1 LLSTYIKRTNMKIIV
16 CLKEVID
23 PALSLDS
30 GLKNRVVFGEGL
42 PLKLNPN
49 DAAALSLALGLKSTG
64 AGSPVEITVI
74 SIGPER
80 VESYLRNGLALG
92 ADKAIRIWEKDFS
105 GLSPYQK
112 ARLLSGAVSLL
123 GADLVFTGVSS
134 LDTGNGQV
142 GPLMAGWLNLPCI
155 CDVVSIDLEAEQSSI
170 TLTKDIGRGEREKIR
185 CFLPAVI
192 AVKGEGKLPY
202 APLDRLIESKYGE
215 VTFLPPANLGISAV
229 TLKNNPTRVT
239 DLTYPRP
246 RPVKVPPLDSSLP
259 AFYRILQ
266 LLEGGISKRKGRM
279 LAGSSDELVEQ
290 LFELFITEGVIRPA
304 ASLPCAPDNT
314 PPESFSLQ
322 SPQTHPGRG

>member
-1 LLSTYIKRTNMKIIV
+1 MKIIV

-23 PALSLDS
+23 PALSLDC
-30 GLKNRVVFGEGL
+30 GLRNSAVFREGL

-49 DAAALSLALGLKSTG
+49 DAAALAMALSLKSPE
-64 AGSPVEITVI
+64 AGSNVEITVI

-92 ADKAIRIWEKDFS
+92 ADKAIRIWEKDCN

-112 ARLLSGAVSLL
+112 ARLLSGVVSLL
-123 GADLVFTGVSS
+123 GADLIITGVKS

-142 GPLMAGWLNLPCI
+142 GPLMAGWLGLPCI
-155 CDVVSIDLEAEQSSI
+155 CDVVNIELDAEQNSI
-170 TLTKDIGRGEREKIR
+170 SLTKDIGRGEREKIQ

-202 APLDRLIESKYGE
+202 ASLDRLIESKYSE
-215 VTFLPPANLGISAV
+215 VTLLSPADLSISAV
-229 TLKNNPTRVT
+229 ELKNDPTRVT

-246 RPVKVPPLDSSLP
+246 RPIKVPPLDSSLP

-266 LLEGGISKRKGRM
+266 LLEGGISRRKGRM
-279 LAGSSDELVEQ
+279 LAGSSEEQAEQ
-290 LFELFITEGVIRPA
+290 LFELFLAEGVIKPA
-304 ASLPCAPDNT
+304 ACKGTPDK
-314 PPESFSLQ
+314 
-322 SPQTHPGRG
+322 